1 VGWTLKLK
9 GDRSPNAPVILQ
21 AWPNEEIFS
30 AATIV
35 ENSTYWWNLSGD
47 LGSPFEVGLTVNGA
61 SLTRDIVSKDDIWF
75 RWDIGFNAGFADLE
89 LTGLRGSPRAARI
102 VVDPARNKLVRK
114 DFRLMLGDIIADT
127 RTLAS
132 TCGLHEGVSRGKH
145 DLPIATLE
153 YILESSTIIQSL
165 VKELD
170 VRHHKRLGR
179 TSVNVP
185 LRNAKGVTSAQWNR
199 SRRLSRPVDGEVLS
213 RLPERVQQLV
223 QRSGGEIPAK
233 IAQSKSFTDSN
244 RREHAE
250 ILGFIQRLIAEL
262 RRAIQ
267 GLNTGQAR
275 DDEFVLQQRCRKVAR
290 RFTELLGLPVF
301 NSIAPVHSRWQHSHL
316 YQRVEPYRALYRIY
330 RDVSSGVSGIDGDF
344 TRIPL
349 RETFRLYET
358 WVSLRLARA
367 AGLLDHGLD
376 AASMFS
382 DSKDPNRLT
391 VSLRSTSVEFSGHV
405 LKFKPI
411 FNEVWLSPE
420 GVGSYSRQMIPDVVL
435 EVLDPNTER
444 RRMVV
449 LDAKYRVE
457 AQLND
462 AISSIHMYKDSLIHE
477 NRSEGGTADKH
488 IVGTGL
494 VVVPSLPGRMTAGG
508 DWRREKMPIV
518 VFREGYQTRFKL
530 GAMVLSPG
538 TDMSS
543 IAATLQGL
551 IQSNRGSIPSPQITP

>member
-1 VGWTLKLK
+1 MEWTLKLK
-9 GDRSPNAPVILQ
+9 GDRSLSAPVILE
-21 AWPNEEIFS
+21 AWPNEENF
-30 AATIV
+30 AATTIV
-35 ENSTYWWNLSGD
+35 ENSTYWWHLSGD
-47 LGSPFEVGLTVNGA
+47 LGSPFEVGLAVNGA

-75 RWDIGFNAGFADLE
+75 RWDIGFNAGFADIE
-89 LTGLRGSPRAARI
+89 LTGLNGSPRAGRV
-102 VVDPARNKLVRK
+102 VVDPAQNKLVRK

-132 TCGLHEGVSRGKH
+132 TCGLHEGLSRGRH

-153 YILESSTIIQSL
+153 YILESSATIQKL

-170 VRHHKRLGR
+170 LRHHKRLGR
-179 TSVNVP
+179 SSVNVP
-185 LRNAKGVTSAQWNR
+185 LRNARGVASAQWNR
-199 SRRLSRPVDGEVLS
+199 SRRLSRPVEDDVLS
-213 RLPERVQQLV
+213 RLPQRVQQLV
-223 QRSGGEIPAK
+223 RRSGGNIPDQ

-262 RRAIQ
+262 RRAIR
-267 GLNTGQAR
+267 GLNTGQVR
-275 DDEFVLQQRCRKVAR
+275 DDELVLQQRCRKVAR
-290 RFTELLGLPVF
+290 RFTELLSLPVF
-301 NSIAPVHSRWQHSHL
+301 NSIAPEHSRWQYSHL
-316 YQRVEPYRALYRIY
+316 YQRVELYRSLHRIY
-330 RDVSSGVSGIDGDF
+330 RDVSSGISGIDGDF

-367 AGLLDHGLD
+367 ASLLDPGLD
-376 AASMFS
+376 AAAMFA
-382 DSKDPNRLT
+382 DAQDLNRLT

-405 LKFKPI
+405 LKFKPV

-435 EVLDPNTER
+435 EVLDPNAER
-444 RRMVV
+444 RRIVV

-477 NRSEGGTADKH
+477 DRTQGGTADKH
-488 IVGTGL
+488 IVGAGL
-494 VVVPSLPGRMTAGG
+494 VVVPSLPGRMTSGG

-518 VFREGYQTRFKL
+518 VFREGYQKRFKL

-538 TDMSS
+538 TDMTS

-551 IQSNRGSIPSPQITP
+551 IESNQGSIPPDR